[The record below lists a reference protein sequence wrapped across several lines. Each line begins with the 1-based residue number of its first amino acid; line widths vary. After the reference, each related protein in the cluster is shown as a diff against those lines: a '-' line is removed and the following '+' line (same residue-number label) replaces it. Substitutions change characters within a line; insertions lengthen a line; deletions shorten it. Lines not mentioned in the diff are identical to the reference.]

1 MAELANN
8 ILGQLPKGELT
19 DDLFCQCKFYQGYQ
33 LPCQH
38 IWQFHLMSV
47 VITSHD
53 WTKWASIFGD
63 DGGFE
68 IYKTTTKTYTFNE
81 IYSVIGGPAK
91 HMLET
96 RKVLDDIE
104 TRFFELDEL
113 TFGFTSAQ
121 KDKYLMLWVQNLKR
135 MMGQIQKTAA
145 KDALK
150 QLQDEGLILTGKAVD
165 EVQAWD

>member
-1 MAELANN
+1 MTKLANN

-19 DDLFCQCKFYQGYQ
+19 DDLSYQCKFYRGYQ

-38 IWQFHLMSV
+38 IWQFHLISR

-68 IYKTTTKTYTFNE
+68 IYETTTKTYTSNE
-81 IYSVIGGPAK
+81 IYTVIGGPTR
-91 HMLET
+91 HMLEM
-96 RKVLDDIE
+96 REVLDDIK

-113 TFGFTSAQ
+113 TFGFTPEQ
-121 KDKYLMLWVQNLKR
+121 KDKYLMLWGTKLEKDDGADPKNRGKGCL
-135 MMGQIQKTAA
+135 KTA
-145 KDALK
+145 
-150 QLQDEGLILTGKAVD
+150 TG
-165 EVQAWD
+165 